1 MPASDAPHAPLS
13 YSKWDRFED
22 SDEDTGAAGDEANG
36 RVNPLLSANKA
47 QQQHEADAAELSALK
62 VLLAPSP
69 RLTLTS
75 RFRCRPRSL
84 FVLLSDTHSLRSG
97 RNGSVASDGE
107 HTCSAHGCQ
116 APAMVIVVAAV
127 RIDMHLDIIMCVNGC
142 VCDILYVRRHRY
154 AN

>member
-1 MPASDAPHAPLS
+1 MH
-13 YSKWDRFED
+13 YSVLLFF
-22 SDEDTGAAGDEANG
+22 
-36 RVNPLLSANKA
+36 LLSACTEPIITDNLRQEMLARSKKK
-47 QQQHEADAAELSALK
+47 HEADAAELSALK

-127 RIDMHLDIIMCVNGC
+127 RIDMHLDIIMYVNGC